1 MQSVPQHRPM
11 SPTKPIL
18 WATVFIER
26 TPWRL
31 PDHQSPRGM
40 CGQTKRIK
48 HSRLGKPCSVAM
60 HRPASA
66 KSHRH
71 RWGRPPKPED
81 LQPQQAGS
89 KQRNGANLRVCLL
102 GLTRGMDF
110 RRELPRR
117 YHTSRHYIAI
127 SPNTQSVRYS
137 FPALRHVRGGVR
149 QRARVAVHRTAL
161 RARMSWGLA
170 AITFVRTIFTW
181 YPPASASHHGL
192 SVDRGGTSS
201 VCDRFTKE
209 ITVDSLAGLPKKVI
223 VPHRVKQ
230 SMSAISNPGF
240 LS

>member
-81 LQPQQAGS
+81 LQPQQAGT

-102 GLTRGMDF
+102 GINQ
-110 RRELPRR
+110 R
-117 YHTSRHYIAI
+117 YGF
-127 SPNTQSVRYS
+127 SP
-137 FPALRHVRGGVR
+137 
-149 QRARVAVHRTAL
+149 RTATAL
-161 RARMSWGLA
+161 PYQPTLYCDFPKHPVCSILVSCAQARTWRRQA
-170 AITFVRTIFTW
+170 ASKSR
-181 YPPASASHHGL
+181 SAS
-192 SVDRGGTSS
+192 DCAAGTHVVGSGS
-201 VCDRFTKE
+201 DHVCQDHLYMVSTCIGQPPRPVSRPWWYLKCLRPFHERNYGRFIGRSTE
-209 ITVDSLAGLPKKVI
+209 ES
-223 VPHRVKQ
+223 HRSAQ
-230 SMSAISNPGF
+230 SQAEHECHI
-240 LS
+240 